1 MTRDELGNIKW
12 VLHMFRL
19 WIRADMN
26 ANDLGYSTLLEECRA
41 AEKAVNRELKKRRKK

>member
-19 WIRADMN
+19 WIRHDVN
-26 ANDLGYSTLLEECRA
+26 ERGIEYSTLLEECRA
-41 AEKAVNRELKKRRKK
+41 AEKAVNRELKKWRKK